1 MDSNSDPLTP
11 YYISLVGFSI
21 WLLPAQRFACR
32 IQTHAY
38 WPSPSP
44 LRWCLRG
51 CLSGPKNTDCF
62 GDELSVD
69 ELIVCLGCSGFP
81 SIRACHLVSPQH
93 PEPEPQ
99 KHLLETSMNLD
110 LLKNSAQFYVF
121 FREND
126 ISTESQP
133 WDLGIQSQHNQFS
146 KVASPGKPAL
156 GQGTLTAIV
165 IGAWCQTIAVRYKE
179 FLLEPNVHETKLS
192 FTLLISTFPQHS
204 GCSHDCWQSHSCCYR
219 HCWAEPSSVF
229 PVWCVL

>member
-1 MDSNSDPLTP
+1 MCCGSWWGASGSDPRFQRAIWIPCRIVCPMWVPIKMGPKNRQIKSSDLSWIPFMDSNSDPLTP

-21 WLLPAQRFACR
+21 WFLPAQRFACR

-110 LLKNSAQFYVF
+110 LLKNSAQFYFF

-133 WDLGIQSQHNQFS
+133 WDLGISKASTTNSLRSLPRANQRL
-146 KVASPGKPAL
+146 ARGPWPQLWLGPGAK
-156 GQGTLTAIV
+156 
-165 IGAWCQTIAVRYKE
+165 R
-179 FLLEPNVHETKLS
+179 
-192 FTLLISTFPQHS
+192 
-204 GCSHDCWQSHSCCYR
+204 
-219 HCWAEPSSVF
+219 
-229 PVWCVL
+229 